1 MVHWLRFR
9 GLQLFRLLRAA
20 GWGILAVLAII
31 TMPMWL
37 NGFNAW
43 SVTDIW
49 TAAIISTV
57 IIGILHLFRSDTTFL
72 QQGHL
77 PYWQYCLADY
87 LGLCGLFSIIPLL
100 AQNYLTA
107 IAAFIGLI
115 WVILPAGLLYRRQAN
130 RITGMFHWIPVD
142 AYEWKTMLR
151 SQWPIFILAI
161 PLFLVCFFHPA
172 FYIAS
177 MVLVAMVLGGGFEHL
192 EPYSMRPTSLKE
204 AISHWRKNAVLMY
217 FWLIPS
223 GLYLL
228 IWHPYWW
235 PLVLYVIATYE
246 AWLAVLMFHKYNA
259 WAPGRRRIYGGAVM
273 TVGSMAILFPGGLI
287 ALIGMAIWMRTNMR
301 DGV

>member
-1 MVHWLRFR
+1 MIYWLRFR

-37 NGFNAW
+37 NGVHTLSA
-43 SVTDIW
+43 TGLW
-49 TAAIISTV
+49 TSAAISGV

-77 PYWQYCLADY
+77 PYWQYCVADY
-87 LGLCGLFSIIPLL
+87 LGICGILSVIPLL
-100 AQNYLTA
+100 AMNYLNA
-107 IAAFIGLI
+107 LAAFAGLV
-115 WVILPAGLLYRRQAN
+115 WVFLPAGLLYRRQVN
-130 RITGMFHWIPVD
+130 RTTGMFNWIPVD

-151 SQWPIFILAI
+151 SQWLVFIFAV
-161 PLFLVCFFHPA
+161 PLLVVCFFHPA

-177 MVLVAMVLGGGFEHL
+177 MVLVAMVFGSGFEHL
-192 EPYSMRPTSLKE
+192 EPYSMRP
-204 AISHWRKNAVLMY
+204 ISRKAALRHWRKNALLMY

-223 GLYLL
+223 GVYLL

-259 WAPGRRRIYGGAVM
+259 WAPGRRRIYGGAIM
-273 TVGSMAILFPGGLI
+273 TVGSMALLFPGGLI
-287 ALIGMAIWMRTNMR
+287 ALIGMAIWMGTAMQ
-301 DGV
+301 DD